1 MREQSG
7 DGSTNRGIPDLC
19 EQKEEEEMESGL
31 NLESVI
37 EWISGW
43 GTYHLGPASESMK
56 TGKLGWYMWIREL
69 YYRKAEDAY

>member
-1 MREQSG
+1 
-7 DGSTNRGIPDLC
+7 
-19 EQKEEEEMESGL
+19 MESGL